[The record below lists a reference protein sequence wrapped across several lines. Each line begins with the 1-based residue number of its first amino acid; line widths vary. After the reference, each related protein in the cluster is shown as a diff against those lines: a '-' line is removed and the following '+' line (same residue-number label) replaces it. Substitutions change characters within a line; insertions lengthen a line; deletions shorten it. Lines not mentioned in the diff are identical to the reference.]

1 MKVARDRVPCSWEKF
16 LAPSKSFDRCKQIHS
31 KCLSSLT
38 LCMLETAMHLL
49 TVHSFTFTEKK
60 AKQRDLDMDC
70 QRHNSEAVI
79 KGMEEKLKEKD
90 KEHRCVKKFPELI
103 VLFWAVTFTQQ
114 HSLQADVLSASS
126 MIAVPTHPPP
136 PPQHG
141 EECMMKL

>member
-1 MKVARDRVPCSWEKF
+1 MKVARYHVPRSWEKF
-16 LAPSKSFDRCKQIHS
+16 LTPSKSFDRCKQIHS

-38 LCMLETAMHLL
+38 LCMIEIAMHLP

-90 KEHRCVKKFPELI
+90 KEHRYVKTFNEFI
-103 VLFWAVTFTQQ
+103 VLLWTVTST
-114 HSLQADVLSASS
+114 
-126 MIAVPTHPPP
+126 
-136 PPQHG
+136 
-141 EECMMKL
+141 